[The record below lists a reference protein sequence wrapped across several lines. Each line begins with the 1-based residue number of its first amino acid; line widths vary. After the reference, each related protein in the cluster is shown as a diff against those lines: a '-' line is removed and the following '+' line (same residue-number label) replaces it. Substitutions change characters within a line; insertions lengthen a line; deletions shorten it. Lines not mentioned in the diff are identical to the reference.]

1 MTKLDDHLG
10 GHNNVANLDLGALSA
25 LHKVLNPKSFLD
37 VGCGLGGMVEVAE
50 KEYGME
56 ALGIDGDHTIDR
68 YDNSKF
74 IIHDFTKGP
83 VPLEKTYD
91 LGWSVEFVEHVYEK
105 YIPEYIT
112 SFQAC
117 KVMVITYAP
126 VGWGGHHHVNELDE
140 AYWIRTMASYKF
152 RYDEALTKLTRKEST
167 LNCKYH
173 KKGRKAFVK
182 NRGLVFINDN

>member
-91 LGWSVEFVEHVYEK
+91 IGWSCEFVEHVYEE
-105 YIPEYIT
+105 YIPNYVQA
-112 SFQAC
+112 FQKC
-117 KVMVITYAP
+117 KVLAMTYAP
-126 VGWGGHHHVNELDE
+126 PGWTGHHHVNLQEE
-140 AYWIRTMASYKF
+140 QYWINKLAEYNLIYNVEYTQQLRKHSTMN
-152 RYDEALTKLTRKEST
+152 LG
-167 LNCKYH
+167 

-182 NRGLVFINDN
+182 NQRLSVY